1 MPPSDH
7 TESGDSCSL
16 RAGLCLLNQQRLVTI
31 EGEGRDFRRLV
42 MREAYGSNTLLLTT
56 TEDLF
61 EILEEKIR
69 AEMGEGELITYHFEY
84 KTSAQQPYNK
94 MGMTCLLERIEA
106 MVEFAEQN
114 SHILED
120 YRIGTVVIGAVESF
134 IQTSSIDTS
143 GAEFGLV
150 MLYNAKTQCV
160 VQGTSKGVP
169 VEGEYLQE
177 ARSGGFWDDEK
188 DRGKMTYGEILRK
201 IFHKA
206 AQKEFGVDYDIAKDW
221 HRVVCGVPRYRLLRD
236 VVQNLSPIL

>member
-1 MPPSDH
+1 M
-7 TESGDSCSL
+7 
-16 RAGLCLLNQQRLVTI
+16 

-42 MREAYGSNTLLLTT
+42 MREAYGSNTLLLAA
-56 TEDLF
+56 TEDMF
-61 EILEEKIR
+61 GILEEKIG
-69 AEMGEGELITYHFEY
+69 AEMSEGELITYLFEY
-84 KTSAQQPYNK
+84 KTSAQQLYNN
-94 MGMTCLLERIEA
+94 MGMTCLLDRIEA
-106 MVEFAEQN
+106 MVEFVEQN
-114 SHILED
+114 SHMLED
-120 YRIGTVVIGAVESF
+120 YRIGTVIIGAVESF

-177 ARSGGFWDDEK
+177 ARSGGFWDNKK

-206 AQKEFGVDYDIAKDW
+206 AQREFGADYDIAKDW
-221 HRVVCGVPRYRLLRD
+221 HRAVCGISRYCLLRD
-236 VVQNLSPIL
+236 VVQSLSPIL